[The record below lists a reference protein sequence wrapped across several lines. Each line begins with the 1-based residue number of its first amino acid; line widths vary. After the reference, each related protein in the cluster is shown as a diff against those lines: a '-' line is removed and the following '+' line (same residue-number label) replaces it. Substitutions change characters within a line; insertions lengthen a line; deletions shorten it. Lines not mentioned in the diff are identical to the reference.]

1 MSEFRLDT
9 YLRMHR
15 RRLAL
20 GQAEVAVL
28 LGIESA
34 SEVSRHEQGRRVP
47 SLDTALAYE
56 AILGAPVAELFSGR
70 FERSSRRISHRAR
83 HFLEQH
89 GDHPSIEAFRRLID
103 ITHDN
108 RSSNP
113 NPLH

>member
-1 MSEFRLDT
+1 MSEFRLDS

-20 GQAEVAVL
+20 GQAEVAML

-70 FERSSRRISHRAR
+70 FERSRRRISHRAR
-83 HFLEQH
+83 HFLEEH
-89 GDHPSIEAFRRLID
+89 GNHPAIEAFRRLID
-103 ITHDN
+103 TTYDH
-108 RSSNP
+108 RSADT